1 MTFVGQK
8 TIQFRC
14 EKCCFETNV
23 RQSYERHL
31 LTLKH
36 VRNDAGELKAK
47 FCLCGKSYKY
57 RQGLHA
63 HKRTCAHI
71 ADVTMMTHHDTIN
84 NAVIL
89 SLLKSHEKTQET
101 TLALVKSLQE
111 QNSALLN
118 QIVPA
123 GCIQNSNINSHNKT
137 FNLQIFLNEDCKD
150 AMNMSDFINSVTLQ
164 LSDLESVGELGYV
177 DGISNIFLQKLNAL
191 DVYKRPIHCT
201 DIKRHTMHI
210 KDKDQWQ
217 RDDDYRL
224 FKQAIKRMSKKNSD
238 LLVDWKQACAP
249 HHHTR
254 DHHLDERGQD
264 KYLTLIIQC
273 MGGGS
278 EVNIN
283 DSEVKIIKRIAKSIV
298 VDKTT

>member
-8 TIQFRC
+8 AIPFRC
-14 EKCCFETNV
+14 EKCCFESSV

-31 LTLKH
+31 LTRKH
-36 VRNDAGELKAK
+36 VRNDTGQQKAI

-63 HKRTCAHI
+63 HKRVCTYNANETI
-71 ADVTMMTHHDTIN
+71 MTNNDTTN
-84 NAVIL
+84 NTVLLSIL
-89 SLLKSHEKTQET
+89 KAHEKTQET

-111 QNSALLN
+111 QNSALLK
-118 QIVPA
+118 QIVPV
-123 GCIQNSNINSHNKT
+123 GCIQNSNINSNNKT
-137 FNLQIFLNEDCKD
+137 FNLQVFLNEDCKD

-177 DGISNIFLQKLNAL
+177 EGISNIFLQKLNEL

-201 DIKRHTMHI
+201 DLKRHTMHI
-210 KDKDQWQ
+210 KDANQWQ
-217 RDDDYRL
+217 KDVNHAK

-238 LLVDWKQACAP
+238 LLLDWKAQRCSSSC
-249 HHHTR
+249 H
-254 DHHLDERGQD
+254 D
-264 KYLTLIIQC
+264 KEQEKYMLLIIQS

-278 EVNIN
+278 HVNIE
-283 DSEVKIIKRIAKSIV
+283 DSEVKIIKRIAKCIV
-298 VDKTT
+298 LDKTV